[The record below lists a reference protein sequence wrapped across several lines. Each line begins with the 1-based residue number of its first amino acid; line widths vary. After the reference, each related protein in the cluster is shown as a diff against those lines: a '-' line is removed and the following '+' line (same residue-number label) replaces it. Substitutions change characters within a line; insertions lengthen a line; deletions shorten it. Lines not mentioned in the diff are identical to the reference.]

1 MLSRSFDPE
10 DELTA
15 SAEWI
20 RITDGKRLGLHTEA
34 MVAAAPLL
42 LVGVSIEMERE
53 CHQND
58 SLADGQVAV
67 APNSVTE
74 LSLSSRSWP
83 ASAKTAEVQLPPQV
97 SFHFTSFTLSSCF
110 VRICRSAMIL

>member
-58 SLADGQVAV
+58 SLADGQVATCKRMVV
-67 APNSVTE
+67 AAEGVVAIVNKMRR
-74 LSLSSRSWP
+74 LSTSDHSRS
-83 ASAKTAEVQLPPQV
+83 ATLAVTA
-97 SFHFTSFTLSSCF
+97 
-110 VRICRSAMIL
+110 A